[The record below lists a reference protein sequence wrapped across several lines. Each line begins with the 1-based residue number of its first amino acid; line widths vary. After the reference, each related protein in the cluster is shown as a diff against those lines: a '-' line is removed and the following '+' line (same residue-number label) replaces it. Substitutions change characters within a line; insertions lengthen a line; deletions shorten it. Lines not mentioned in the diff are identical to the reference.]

1 MNEMIYPYDL
11 KEAIQFFIEDHP
23 SYPIY
28 QICGEAD
35 GIIFKGKYSAYKYF
49 YEGRNIEQLY

>member
-23 SYPIY
+23 SFPIY
-28 QICGEAD
+28 QIYGEAD
-35 GIIFKGKYSAYKYF
+35 GIIFKSRGSAYKYY
-49 YEGRNIEQLY
+49 YEGRNFEQLY